1 MDWIIKRISPCGK
14 GTAFFQISLWLLHR
28 AGRCRSRI
36 CWKATACMTTGLCQ
50 TAPLHIAITSLLGT
64 ALQTWSLVWWGQ
76 GQKLPHSHWE
86 LVLKKKLKSTVLQVP
101 IKQKT
106 QCDAYTSSLCLL
118 NNKYASCKCHWI
130 RMQLLLAVW
139 MLNCRPYKAV
149 RLFFLDIGL
158 RILCCMH
165 MRGHWY
171 LTSFMSDMLL
181 FPFKE
186 NLAKPM
192 QCKEGWAV
200 LETAIYTQNKQH

>member
-1 MDWIIKRISPCGK
+1 MWERHCFFPDIAL
-14 GTAFFQISLWLLHR
+14 TAPP
-28 AGRCRSRI
+28 
-36 CWKATACMTTGLCQ
+36 CWKVQEQNLLEGHSLHDHRSVPNSTFAHSHHLTTGNCSADLVPCLMRTRSEIATQ
-50 TAPLHIAITSLLGT
+50 PLRTCFEDKI
-64 ALQTWSLVWWGQ
+64 
-76 GQKLPHSHWE
+76 KKHSPAGSH
-86 LVLKKKLKSTVLQVP
+86 KAKD
-101 IKQKT
+101 KT

-139 MLNCRPYKAV
+139 MLNCRPYKTV